1 MKYIEEL
8 DNGDTFELDNNFY
21 VLTSDFKK
29 SGDRLS
35 YSLQNGS
42 PKWLSSQTI
51 VEAVPLYFLDRDNN
65 TVAIK
70 IKNAL
75 T

>member
-8 DNGDTFELDNNFY
+8 NNGDSFELDNNFY

-35 YSLQNGS
+35 YSL
-42 PKWLSSQTI
+42 KTYRDWET
-51 VEAVPLYFLDRDNN
+51 DRKS
-65 TVAIK
+65 VV
-70 IKNAL
+70 
-75 T
+75 